1 MGPPLLKPMLYQ
13 LRHPAWILSIMFVKP
28 SNFFQVHFGADP
40 ESFHIIG
47 HSLGAH
53 IAGYVGER
61 LLAIEAEGRGGG
73 GKLGDQLLHIFVLTP
88 YLWIPN

>member
-1 MGPPLLKPMLYQ
+1 MDSGSEKSPNLHDVIFGMPPKGFIHLL
-13 LRHPAWILSIMFVKP
+13 
-28 SNFFQVHFGADP
+28 QVHFGAEPD
-40 ESFHIIG
+40 SFHIIG

-73 GKLGDQLLHIFVLTP
+73 GKLGQPLIHKHF
-88 YLWIPN
+88 